1 MRVGESRAGSTSLL
15 DTRFRYGVARMDT
28 ATEARKERVHR
39 IIFESDTPAGR
50 TFDVALLL
58 CIALGVLVVMLD
70 SVPRYHAQYGSVIA
84 TVEWVLTA
92 LFTLEYA
99 VRLWCLRR
107 PVAYAMSFYGVV
119 DLLSIVPTYLSLF
132 VTGFQALLVIRS
144 LRLLRVFRIFELGEL
159 LGEATVLSSALRASR
174 PKILVFLG
182 TVLISA
188 MIIGSLMFLIE
199 GPEHGFTNIP
209 RSVYWA
215 VVTITTVGYG
225 DIHPQTALGQM
236 LAALAMILGYGIIA
250 VPTGI
255 VSAQLAKAGHKPVSQ
270 QACPSCA
277 SEAHDFDAVFCKR
290 CGTKL

>member
-1 MRVGESRAGSTSLL
+1 MANEEKA
-15 DTRFRYGVARMDT
+15 ARQ
-28 ATEARKERVHR
+28 ERVHQV
-39 IIFESDTPAGR
+39 IFESETPAGR
-50 TFDVALLL
+50 AFDVVLL
-58 CIALGVLVVMLD
+58 CAILLGSLAVMLD
-70 SVPRYHAQYGSVIA
+70 SVAEIHAVYGHTILLFEWA
-84 TVEWVLTA
+84 LTVF
-92 LFTLEYA
+92 FTLEYLL
-99 VRLWCLRR
+99 RLWCLKR
-107 PVAYAMSFYGVV
+107 PLAYVVSFYGVV
-119 DLLSIVPTYLSLF
+119 DLLAIVPMYLSLF

-144 LRLLRVFRIFELGEL
+144 LRLLRVFRIFEMGTM

-182 TVLISA
+182 TVSIA
-188 MIIGSLMFLIE
+188 ATIIGALMFVIE

-225 DIHPQTALGQM
+225 DIHPKTPLGQV
-236 LAALAMILGYGIIA
+236 LASVAMILGYGIIA

-255 VSAQLAKAGHKPVSQ
+255 VSAQLAEAKKQRVSQ
-270 QACPSCA
+270 RACPACA